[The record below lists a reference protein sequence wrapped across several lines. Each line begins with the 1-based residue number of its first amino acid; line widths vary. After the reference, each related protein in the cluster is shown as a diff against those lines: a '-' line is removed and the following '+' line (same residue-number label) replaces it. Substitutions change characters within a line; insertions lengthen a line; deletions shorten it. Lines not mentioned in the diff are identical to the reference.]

1 MTARHLLL
9 LIIATLLFSHPLT
22 AQNSKKVRALKAQQ
36 TKLQKQI
43 KASQQDLA
51 KTKKDVKQGQSHIHY
66 LGIQLEDRL
75 THIRHMEADM
85 DTVETQI
92 AQLRQQ
98 ITQLDSQL
106 TDKKLKYARALR
118 IASQTPKVKTP
129 IIFILS
135 ARNLTQMYRRARYTR
150 QYAAYQYDMAQQI
163 MQKQGEL
170 METQNQYLAAKR
182 RMVMLVRE
190 VMYQRKQLNE
200 QQVAKKKQVENLKQ
214 RQQGLSKQI
223 SEQQRQLA
231 NLNRKIDQAIA
242 YEIEQARKRAEAEAR
257 RKAEAAARVAAQ
269 RTKNQSKGSQG
280 KSSPATP
287 KAKTSA
293 PTTWL
298 TPQEQQLSG
307 RFELNRGRLPV
318 PLTGQYMIA
327 GRFGTYNVPGLKN
340 VQLDNKGTNYVGKP
354 GARARSIFDGEVSTV
369 FQYAG
374 TWNVLVRHGKYIS
387 VYCNLSSVIVRKGQ
401 KVNTRDILG
410 TIQDDGSGNCVLHFQ
425 LRKETLKLNPE
436 HWIGR

>member
-9 LIIATLLFSHPLT
+9 TLATLLFTLALP

-75 THIRHMEADM
+75 AHIRNMEADM

-106 TDKKLKYARALR
+106 TDKKLKYTRALR

-170 METQNQYLAAKR
+170 METQNKYLEAKR

-200 QQVAKKKQVENLKQ
+200 QQVAKKKQVEGLKQ
-214 RQQGLSKQI
+214 RQKGLSKQI

-257 RKAEAAARVAAQ
+257 RKAEAAARAAAERAKKQ
-269 RTKNQSKGSQG
+269 AKGNAL
-280 KSSPATP
+280 KTATPTPKPKTPAT
-287 KAKTSA
+287 
-293 PTTWL
+293 TTWL

-307 RFELNRGRLPV
+307 RFELNQGRLPV

-410 TIQDDGSGNCVLHFQ
+410 TIQDDGNGNCVLHFQ
-425 LRKETLKLNPE
+425 LRKETMKLNPE